1 MADRKKDPLTNFHFY
16 VDIES
21 VFAGTFR
28 EVSGLSTENPVI
40 EYWHAGPKGDTRYLK
55 MPGRLK
61 VNDITMKTGT
71 IDDTLSLHKWRKEIE
86 DGNVDK
92 NRKNGTIWMFN
103 QANEPVAK
111 WDFTDAWPI
120 KISGPSLNAGA
131 NETAVEELTIAVE
144 TLARAL

>member
-28 EVSGLSTENPVI
+28 EVSGLTTENPVI
-40 EYWHAGPKGDTRYLK
+40 EYWHAGPAGDTRYLK

-86 DGNVDK
+86 AGQVVCEIGIAPVK
-92 NRKNGTIWMFN
+92 PAEFVVFRLSQFSAGGTSEI
-103 QANEPVAK
+103 E
-111 WDFTDAWPI
+111 
-120 KISGPSLNAGA
+120 
-131 NETAVEELTIAVE
+131 
-144 TLARAL
+144 

>member
-21 VFAGTFR
+21 VFSGTFR
-28 EVSGLSTENPVI
+28 EVSGIGSENPVI
-40 EYWHAGPKGDTRYLK
+40 EYWHAGPKGDTQWMK

-71 IDDTLSLHKWRKEIE
+71 IDDTIALHKWRKQVE
-86 DGNVDK
+86 DGSIDQA
-92 NRKNGTIWMFN
+92 RQNGTIWMFN
-103 QANEPVAK
+103 QANEPLAK
-111 WDFTDAWPI
+111 WDFTNAWPT
-120 KISGPSLNAGA
+120 KLAGPSLNAGA

-144 TLARAL
+144 TVERKM

>member
-1 MADRKKDPLTNFHFY
+1 MADRKKDPLANFHFY

-28 EVSGLSTENPVI
+28 EVSGLGSENPVI
-40 EYWHAGPKGDTRYLK
+40 EYWHAGQKGETRWLK

-61 VNDITMKTGT
+61 VNDLTFKTGT
-71 IDDTLSLHKWRKEIE
+71 IDDTMALHKWRKEIE

-92 NRKNGTIWMFN
+92 NRKNGSIWMFN

-111 WDFTDAWPI
+111 CDFTDAWPI
-120 KISGPSLNAGA
+120 KISGPTLNAGA
-131 NETAVEELTIAVE
+131 NETAVEEITLAIE
-144 TLARAL
+144 TLHRNQ